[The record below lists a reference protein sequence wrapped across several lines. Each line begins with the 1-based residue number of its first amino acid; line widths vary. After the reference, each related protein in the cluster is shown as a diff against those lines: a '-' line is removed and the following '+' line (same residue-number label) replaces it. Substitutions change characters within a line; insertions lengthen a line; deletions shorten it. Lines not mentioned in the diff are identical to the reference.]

1 MTADT
6 TRRTDVVDV
15 AAWSLDR
22 TGPVATLRFSRPPEH
37 RVRLVD
43 LHRLRG
49 HLEELAADESVAVV
63 VLAGEGPGAFP
74 GPADLDDLAPLR
86 AGADGRPFLE
96 QWETTLTALED
107 LPQPV
112 VAAVDGPARGG
123 GCEMTLAATFRLAGP
138 SASFCQMEIL
148 HGVMPGAG
156 ATQRLPRLVGPS
168 RAASMVLTGR
178 TVDADEAARI
188 GLVEQ
193 RFASEAH
200 EQMDAWAHAL
210 AERPRPALVT
220 AKSALSAAS
229 RLPMSAGLRLEQDH
243 FLELIRRTTTTGAQ

>member
-1 MTADT
+1 MTAGGSAT
-6 TRRTDVVDV
+6 SPVTATEGWVVE
-15 AAWSLDR
+15 SS
-22 TGPVATLRFSRPPEH
+22 GPVATVRFSRPPEH

-43 LHRLRG
+43 LRALG
-49 HLEELAADESVAVV
+49 VLLTELAVDDTVSVV
-63 VLAGEGPGAFP
+63 VLTGEGPGAFP

-86 AGADGRPFLE
+86 SGADGRPFLE

-138 SASFCQMEIL
+138 SASFGQMEIL
-148 HGVMPGAG
+148 RGAMPGAG
-156 ATQRLPRLVGPS
+156 ATQRLPRLVGAA

-178 TVDADEAARI
+178 TVDADEAERI

-193 RFASEAH
+193 RFTADAGERMH
-200 EQMDAWAHAL
+200 EWAQEL
-210 AERPRPALVT
+210 AERPRAALIA
-220 AKSALSAAS
+220 AKAALIAATRPS
-229 RLPMSAGLRLEQDH
+229 LAGLRIEQDH
-243 FLELIRRTTTTGAQ
+243 FLDLIRRTTTGAM